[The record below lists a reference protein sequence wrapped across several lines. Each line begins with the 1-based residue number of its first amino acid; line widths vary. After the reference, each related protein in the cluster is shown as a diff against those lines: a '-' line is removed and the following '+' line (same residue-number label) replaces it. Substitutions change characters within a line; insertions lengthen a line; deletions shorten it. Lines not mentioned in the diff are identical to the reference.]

1 MARPDR
7 ARAAASHTPGSAG
20 ANRDRDAD
28 ELLALLEQAHRNLA
42 ARTPRSTPVNDEL
55 AARRRAVTERLAAK
69 QRAESIERIRQA
81 GAVDH
86 VGEAIEQSKRVHP
99 SNPKPYDREAE

>member
-1 MARPDR
+1 V
-7 ARAAASHTPGSAG
+7 
-20 ANRDRDAD
+20 NRDAD

-42 ARTPRSTPVNDEL
+42 ARTPRSTPMNDEL
-55 AARRRAVTERLAAK
+55 AARRRAVAERLAAK

-86 VGEAIEQSKRVHP
+86 VGEAIADSIRKHP
-99 SNPKPYDREAE
+99 SNPKPFDWEAEG